1 MENGPREFGL
11 VAILKRRWIVLVAL
25 ALLGTIA
32 GAILTPV
39 ILRRQGTP
47 ERLRSKA
54 PATEASSPNV
64 VSEGEY
70 RSENLRVQFRKPEP
84 TGEEEETSGPAPRN
98 DGLMY

>member
-1 MENGPREFGL
+1 MNDPREFGL
-11 VAILKRRWIVLVAL
+11 VATLKRRWIVLVAL

-47 ERLRSKA
+47 ERLRSQE
-54 PATEASSPNV
+54 PAEEATSPTV
-64 VSEGEY
+64 VPEGEY
-70 RSENLRVQFRKPEP
+70 STENLRVQFRKPEP
-84 TGEEEETSGPAPRN
+84 TGEEDEASGPAPRN